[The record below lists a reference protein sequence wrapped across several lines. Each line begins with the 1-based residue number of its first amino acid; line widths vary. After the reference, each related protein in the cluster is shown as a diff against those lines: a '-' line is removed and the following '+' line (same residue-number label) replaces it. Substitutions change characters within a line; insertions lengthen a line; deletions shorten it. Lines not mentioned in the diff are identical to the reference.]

1 MPFVDGKCP
10 RCGSAIRV
18 DDAQVAFY
26 CNSCGERIA
35 VEDAV
40 AKAPSTVQPKPA
52 ASEATTTAQPK
63 PTASELSRASE
74 NTVAETRS
82 ETAGAAEESDPPG
95 FAETLGAFIFCWLTA
110 GTTCAVVTW
119 AGFPLI
125 WGVASTKLS
134 TGGFVGL
141 AIAII
146 ATVLFKSSGKL
157 GRSVGLS
164 LIAGIVIGVIVIA
177 ISPTVLQMRFG

>member
-40 AKAPSTVQPKPA
+40 AKAPARVKPNPA
-52 ASEATTTAQPK
+52 ASEATTTVRSK
-63 PTASELSRASE
+63 PTASEPSRALGY
-74 NTVAETRS
+74 TVAGTKP
-82 ETAGAAEESDPPG
+82 ETARAADQPDPPG
-95 FAETLGAFIFCWLTA
+95 FAETLGAFIFCWFTA
-110 GTTCAVVTW
+110 GATCAVVTW
-119 AGFPLI
+119 AGFPLV
-125 WGVASTKLS
+125 WGVAATKLS
-134 TGGFVGL
+134 TGGFAGL

-146 ATVLFKSSGKL
+146 ATVLFKNSGKL
-157 GRSVGLS
+157 GRSLGLS
-164 LIAGIVIGVIVIA
+164 LIAGIVIGVIVIF
-177 ISPTVLQMRFG
+177 ISPAVFQMRYG